1 MVIELNLVYEQ
12 KFVYS

>member
-12 KFVYS
+12 KFVYF